1 MNEKNAF
8 PLEDFFLETVKDPHL
23 LKIQEKIQSGE
34 RLSREDGLILLK
46 TRDLHFL
53 SYLAEGVKRVRT
65 GDKVYF
71 VVNCHI
77 NPTNLCVLSC
87 KFCSFYARKGDPRG
101 YEMTVEEIFHKI
113 DRVKDRVR
121 EIHIVGGHHPD
132 WPFEVY
138 VNLIRIL
145 RERYPAVNLKAYTA
159 AEVYYFTRITRRSA
173 EEVLI
178 ELKEAGLDT
187 MPGGGAEVFSD
198 RLHKLLFP
206 GKASPKR
213 WLDIH
218 RIAHSLGIRSNATLL
233 FGHIETH
240 EEIVEHLLK
249 LRALQ
254 DETGGFLCFVPLSF
268 HPENNELSYIRSSSG
283 VEDLKIVALSRLM
296 LDNFPHIKS
305 YWIQLGERTGQVAL
319 HYGADDLDGTIV
331 EEKITHSAGAKTPV
345 GLTCENL
352 IRLIQKAGFLPVE
365 RDAYYNELVSYP
377 PSSLSLSP
385 SYLPGNDGFRPEFS
399 Q

>member
-1 MNEKNAF
+1 MNEKNVF
-8 PLEDFFLETVKDPHL
+8 HLDDFFLETIKDPHL

-34 RLSREDGLILLK
+34 RLSREDGLMLLK

-53 SYLAEGVKRVRT
+53 SYLAEGVKRART

-101 YEMTVEEIFHKI
+101 YEMTVEEIFQKI
-113 DRVKDRVR
+113 DRVKERVK

-159 AEVYYFTRITRRSA
+159 AEVDYFTRITRRSA
-173 EEVLI
+173 KEVLI

-206 GKASPKR
+206 GKASPER
-213 WLDIH
+213 WLEVH

-249 LRALQ
+249 LRTLQ
-254 DETGGFLCFVPLSF
+254 DETGGFLCFVPLTF

-305 YWIQLGERTGQVAL
+305 YWIQLGERTAQVAL

-377 PSSLSLSP
+377 QSSFSLSP
-385 SYLPGNDGFRPEFS
+385 SYLSGNDGFRPEFS